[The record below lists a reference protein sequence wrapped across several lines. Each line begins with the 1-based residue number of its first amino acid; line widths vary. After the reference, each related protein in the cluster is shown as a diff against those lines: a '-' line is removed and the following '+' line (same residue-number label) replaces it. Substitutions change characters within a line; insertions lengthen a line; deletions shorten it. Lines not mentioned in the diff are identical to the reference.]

1 MIDAMNLLPCLVKA
15 GTKTTMIDR
24 TQVQL
29 SVGILFAPLD
39 GATRVRGGSP
49 EIRHIL
55 SERCLSQG
63 SGGRSFLIKV
73 FDRLLATGMRVCN
86 SNSQP
91 GFKCVAEFLFDVE
104 INVDSHP

>member
-39 GATRVRGGSP
+39 GATRVRRGAHLRTD
-49 EIRHIL
+49 IYCQ
-55 SERCLSQG
+55 RCLSQG

-91 GFKCVAEFLFDVE
+91 GFKCVVEFLFDLE